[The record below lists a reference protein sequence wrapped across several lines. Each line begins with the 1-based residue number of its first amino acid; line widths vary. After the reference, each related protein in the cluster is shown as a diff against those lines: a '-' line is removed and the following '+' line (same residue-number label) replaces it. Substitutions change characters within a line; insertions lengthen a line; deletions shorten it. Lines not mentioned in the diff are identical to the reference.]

1 MLLICQTTFRK
12 GKTKLLIRGIHG
24 AEWVF
29 CPMIKSIKKD
39 RVSLQRCRG
48 CQRFIR
54 LEQTHIPQTRL
65 TRKAI
70 FSTKRTSS
78 FHFTRPLNRGKAKSP
93 STGSLHHT
101 LGFIREKQPL
111 IDVFEE
117 EDYLVVLA
125 ELPGVDE
132 QDVNMKVDENAITIT
147 AENATKKYLEVIKL
161 PTCVKRDTVK
171 FTYRNNILQV
181 RLKKTRLLHKA
192 LAKNTDVE
200 IQKLNMG

>member
-1 MLLICQTTFRK
+1 MWLICQTTFRR
-12 GKTKLLIRGIHG
+12 GKTKLLVRGIHG

-29 CPMIKSIKKD
+29 CPMVRSIKND
-39 RVSLQRCRG
+39 RVSVQGCRG
-48 CQRFIR
+48 CQHFIR
-54 LEQTHIPQTRL
+54 LEQTYIPQTHL

-70 FSTKRTSS
+70 FSKKRTSS
-78 FHFTRPLNRGKAKSP
+78 FHFARPLSRWKAKRP
-93 STGSLHHT
+93 STGSLPHT
-101 LGFIREKQPL
+101 LDFIREKQPL

-132 QDVNMKVDENAITIT
+132 KDVNMKVDENTITIT

-171 FTYRNNILQV
+171 FTYKNNILQA
-181 RLKKTRLLHKA
+181 RLKKLGCYIKH
-192 LAKNTDVE
+192 
-200 IQKLNMG
+200 

>member
-1 MLLICQTTFRK
+1 MWLICQTTFRR

-29 CPMIKSIKKD
+29 CPMVRSIKKD
-39 RVSLQRCRG
+39 RVSVQGCRG
-48 CQRFIR
+48 CQHFIR
-54 LEQTHIPQTRL
+54 FEQTHIPQAHL

-78 FHFTRPLNRGKAKSP
+78 FHFTRPLNRWKAKSP
-93 STGSLHHT
+93 STGSLPHA

-132 QDVNMKVDENAITIT
+132 QDVNMKVDENTITIT

-171 FTYRNNILQV
+171 FTYRNNILQA
-181 RLKKTRLLHKA
+181 RLKKLGCYIKH
-192 LAKNTDVE
+192 
-200 IQKLNMG
+200 

>member
-1 MLLICQTTFRK
+1 M
-12 GKTKLLIRGIHG
+12 LLIRGIQG

-39 RVSLQRCRG
+39 RVSIQRCRG

-54 LEQTHIPQTRL
+54 LEQTHIPQSRL
-65 TRKAI
+65 TRKTI

-78 FHFTRPLNRGKAKSP
+78 FHFTRPLNRGKAKNP

-117 EDYLVVLA
+117 EDYVVVLA

-147 AENATKKYLEVIKL
+147 AENATKKYLEVIKV

-181 RLKKTRLLHKA
+181 RLKKTRLLHKE

-200 IQKLNMG
+200 IQKLNMS

>member
-78 FHFTRPLNRGKAKSP
+78 FHFTRPLNRGKAKNP
-93 STGSLHHT
+93 STGSLYHT

-117 EDYLVVLA
+117 EDYVVVLA

-132 QDVNMKVDENAITIT
+132 QDVTLKVDENAITIT
-147 AENATKKYLEVIKL
+147 AENATKKYLEVIKV

-181 RLKKTRLLHKA
+181 RLKK
-192 LAKNTDVE
+192 N
-200 IQKLNMG
+200 